1 MVLDLAAPIGLLAI
15 DAGSNAIRAVVARAS
30 SATEIREISAQRCP
44 VRLGHYVFTQRRFDR
59 LTLARTAQAFRHFRG
74 LLDRYDVREYRA
86 VATSAVREAA
96 NRDTLIRRIYRQTGI
111 RLEVISAAEEA
122 RLVRSAV
129 LGSLPEG
136 VSPELILDLGGG
148 SLEISLMRGHDVE
161 RSVALQI
168 GRAHV

>member
-1 MVLDLAAPIGLLAI
+1 M
-15 DAGSNAIRAVVARAS
+15 
-30 SATEIREISAQRCP
+30 SAQRCR
-44 VRLGHYVFTQRRFDR
+44 VRLSHYVFTQRGFDR
-59 LTLARTAQAFRHFRG
+59 LTLARTVQAFRHFRG

-136 VSPELILDLGGG
+136 GWPQFIVGLVG
-148 SLEISLMRGHDVE
+148 
-161 RSVALQI
+161 
-168 GRAHV
+168 